1 MFTHNENDY
10 VVKQLQKCEL
20 RMEDLETTEEPWN
33 SRNRKKLFILKHFV
47 SPHSEQ
53 LYF

>member
-20 RMEDLETTEEPWN
+20 RMEDLETTEEP
-33 SRNRKKLFILKHFV
+33 
-47 SPHSEQ
+47 
-53 LYF
+53 